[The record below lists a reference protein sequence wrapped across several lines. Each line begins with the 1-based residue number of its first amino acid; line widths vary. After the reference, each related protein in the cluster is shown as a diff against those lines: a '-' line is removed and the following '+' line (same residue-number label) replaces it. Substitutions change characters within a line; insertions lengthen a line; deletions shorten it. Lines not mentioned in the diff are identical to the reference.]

1 MWGSAPI
8 SETAPHLPGKP
19 QFGHSLLPYSCH
31 VLFGLLGPL
40 QVELAGR
47 PVPIGRRRDRAVL
60 GILLLALGKVV
71 TTERL
76 IDLLWEGE
84 PPAQAHR
91 AIHAHV
97 SRLRSCVSGHAVIA
111 SKGGGYLLDVPP
123 AEVDANLFDALV
135 ADARQEAAP
144 ERRAALLQRALGLW
158 RGPVLA
164 DSLSA
169 TLRERLCAGLE
180 EARLTA
186 TEDWLSAE
194 LDLGHER
201 ERLAELVKLAAE
213 HPDRERLAGL
223 HMLALHRSD
232 RTSEALAVYADVRG
246 RLAEDHGLDPGRR
259 LAELHLAILRAD
271 PGMEAPAVHP
281 HELPADVR
289 RFTGRAAELRAVEA
303 VMTGEERPLFAVYGV
318 GGIGKSAFALHA
330 AHRLA
335 AHFPDGQLYVDLH
348 GATPDLPALRPLEV
362 LGRFLRSLGMA
373 PAAVPSE
380 VAEAAARFRSAT
392 TARRMLVVLDNARS
406 AEQVAPLLPGGA
418 GCGVLVTSRRVL
430 TGLPAGRH
438 VHLGPLSADESVDLL
453 SGLLGTERV
462 AAEPEAAAELARFC
476 GDLPLALRIVGARL
490 TARPGWRLADLS
502 VRLADTR
509 LRLDELDLDH
519 SVRGSFLASYQ
530 ELQSNADPTDRLADE
545 AFRLVGLLDGH
556 DLGLGP
562 AARLLD
568 LPRERARRAL
578 ERLVDIGLLE
588 SPASDRYRLHDLLR
602 LYARELSTTTIQ
614 DETRAAAVSRVF
626 EHYATIAREP
636 GRLLDERA
644 NLLAA
649 VEQAAA
655 DPFRHGAAVIAL
667 ARALYGPFVVGGHWQ
682 DLVTVSTALLEV
694 ARRLGDRHAEG
705 RALNDLGLAHHRQG
719 RSQQA
724 CDQLEQ
730 SLAIRLALGDDRG
743 AAITLNNL
751 GTVYELR
758 GRYEEAMDCQLRAL
772 ALHEK
777 LGDRPGAAA
786 ATNQI
791 GLLHQR
797 HRRFAEALA
806 CHGRSLAAFRELGHR
821 RGEALSLLELG
832 SVRSQTDEYEAALAL
847 LHQARTAFAEP
858 ANRPGLAYCLLYLGQ
873 THRRKG
879 EAERALRYLS
889 EALTLFKTIGE
900 PRGQAHS
907 LLELGLTLGDETL
920 HEEALRL
927 YEQLSG
933 SR

>member
-1 MWGSAPI
+1 MW
-8 SETAPHLPGKP
+8 
-19 QFGHSLLPYSCH
+19 
-31 VLFGLLGPL
+31 FGLLGPL
-40 QVELAGR
+40 KVELAGR

-76 IDLLWEGE
+76 IDLLWDGE

-97 SRLRSCVSGHAVIA
+97 SRLRSSLSGHAAIT
-111 SKGGGYLLDVPP
+111 SKGGGYLLDAAP
-123 AEVDANLFDALV
+123 AEVDANLFQTLV
-135 ADARQEAAP
+135 AEAGQEVAA
-144 ERRAALLQRALGLW
+144 ERRTALLQQALGLW
-158 RGPVLA
+158 RGPVLV

-201 ERLAELVKLAAE
+201 ERLAELVRLAAE
-213 HPDRERLAGL
+213 HPDRERLAEL
-223 HMLALHRSD
+223 HMLALHRSG
-232 RTSEALAVYADVRG
+232 RTGAALEVYAGVRG
-246 RLAEDHGLDPGRR
+246 RLAENHGLDPGRR

-271 PGMEAPAVHP
+271 PGLETPAVQP
-281 HELPADVR
+281 RELPADVR
-289 RFTGRAAELRAVEA
+289 RFTGRAAELRAVED
-303 VMTGEERPLFAVYGV
+303 VMTGEDRPLFAVHGV

-335 AHFPDGQLYVDLH
+335 GHFPDGQLYVDLH

-380 VAEAAARFRSAT
+380 VEEAAARFRSAT
-392 TARRMLVVLDNARS
+392 VARRLLVVLDNARS
-406 AEQVAPLLPGGA
+406 VEQVGPLLPGGA
-418 GCGVLVTSRRVL
+418 GCGVLVTSRKVL
-430 TGLPAGRH
+430 TGLPASH
-438 VHLGPLSADESVDLL
+438 HLHLRPLSATESVDLL
-453 SGLLGTERV
+453 GGLLGQERV

-490 TARPGWRLADLS
+490 TARPGWRLAELS
-502 VRLADTR
+502 VRLADAR
-509 LRLDELDLDH
+509 LRLDELDLEP

-530 ELQSNADPTDRLADE
+530 ELQSGADPTDRLADE

-556 DLGLGP
+556 DLGLAP

-568 LPRERARRAL
+568 LPQEEARRAL

-588 SPASDRYRLHDLLR
+588 SPASGRYHLHDLLR
-602 LYARELSTTTIQ
+602 LYARELSTTTIPI
-614 DETRAAAVSRVF
+614 EAREAAVARVF
-626 EHYATIAREP
+626 EHYVCVARGP

-649 VEQAAA
+649 VEQASA
-655 DPFRHGAAVIAL
+655 DPVRHGSAVIAL
-667 ARALYGPFVVGGHWQ
+667 ARALYRPFVIGGHWR
-682 DLVTVSTALLEV
+682 DLGTVSTALLEV
-694 ARRLGDRHAEG
+694 ARRLGDRPAEG

-719 RSQQA
+719 RPGLA
-724 CDQLEQ
+724 CDLLEQ
-730 SLAIRLALGDDRG
+730 SLALRLELADDRG
-743 AAITLNNL
+743 AAITLTNL
-751 GTVYELR
+751 GAVYELR
-758 GRYEEAMDCQLRAL
+758 GRYEEAMDCQLSAL

-777 LGDRPGAAA
+777 LDDRPGAAA

-832 SVRSQTDEYEAALAL
+832 SVRSQMDEHEAALAL

-873 THRRKG
+873 THRKMG
-879 EAERALRYLS
+879 EPERAGHYLAD
-889 EALTLFKTIGE
+889 ALELFKKIGE

-907 LLELGLTLGDETL
+907 LMELGRTLDDETL
-920 HEEALRL
+920 RAEAELL
-927 YEQLSG
+927 YERLD
-933 SR
+933 